1 MQNQAR
7 FMQNTQMSPIYHQQ
21 QQQQQQ
27 QRYMS
32 QQAMNQPPPQAMN
45 QNQPLFGQQ
54 GGQPRFWMQQNSMNQ
69 MAQQNSDMLF
79 NNSQQM
85 QPEMAPHDQLSKYC
99 ENL

>member
-1 MQNQAR
+1 MNAQS
-7 FMQNTQMSPIYHQQ
+7 MSPIYHQ

-45 QNQPLFGQQ
+45 QNQPLYGQQ
-54 GGQPRFWMQQNSMNQ
+54 GGQPRFWLQQQPGMQNSMNQ
-69 MAQQNSDMLF
+69 MGQQNSDMLF

-85 QPEMAPHDQLSKYC
+85 QPEMAPHDQLTKYC